1 MAPLIAITNDD
12 GIDSPGLLAA
22 AEAAQALGR
31 VVIIA
36 PTYQQ
41 TGMGRSLTGDSRAQ
55 LLPRDIQLNGSSL
68 EAYHC
73 ACSPALVVRFAMQT
87 LFSTEKPD
95 LLISGI
101 NYGENLGNSVTC
113 SGTVGA
119 ALEAC
124 NYGIKSIAISKQTE
138 VESHNSYTSQDWGAS
153 SYFLSMFGSLMLETD
168 LPPDVEALKIDVP
181 DDATTDTQW
190 KITRLARTFYYSKVI
205 AEPTAQ
211 SRVCDA
217 KTQIV
222 VDRKSLDPES
232 DIYALA
238 IDRVVSVTPLS
249 LDLTS
254 RVPLSEVQRR
264 LTG

>member
-1 MAPLIAITNDD
+1 MARLIAVTNDD

-22 AEAAQALGR
+22 AGAVGALGR
-31 VVIIA
+31 VVVVA

-55 LLPRDIQLNGSSL
+55 LQPKDLRINGSAL

-87 LFSTEKPD
+87 LFSAEKPE

-124 NYGIKSIAISKQTE
+124 NYGVKAIAISKQTKLD
-138 VESHNSYTSQDWGAS
+138 SHHLYTSQDWHAS
-153 SYFLSMFGSLMLETD
+153 AYFLSMFASLLLEKK
-168 LPPDVEALKIDVP
+168 LPADVQALKIDVP
-181 DDATTDTQW
+181 DDATVDTEW
-190 KITRLARTFYYSKVI
+190 KITRLARTFYYSRVI
-205 AEPTAQ
+205 AEPTPQ

-217 KTQIV
+217 KMQIV
-222 VDRKSLDPES
+222 VDRENLDPDS
-232 DIYALA
+232 DIHALA
-238 IDRVVSVTPLS
+238 VDRVVSVTPLS

-254 RVPLSEVQRR
+254 RVDLSALQQS
-264 LTG
+264 LKG

>member
-1 MAPLIAITNDD
+1 MAPLIAVTNDD
-12 GIDSPGLLAA
+12 GIDSPGLIAA
-22 AEAAQALGR
+22 AEALQSLGR

-36 PTYQQ
+36 PTHQQ
-41 TGMGRSLTGDSRAQ
+41 TGMGRSLTGDSKARLQ
-55 LLPRDIQLNGSSL
+55 PKDIRFNSTIL

-87 LFSTEKPD
+87 LFSAEKPD

-138 VESHNSYTSQDWGAS
+138 LDSHHCYSSQDWRAS
-153 SYFLSMFGSLMLETD
+153 AYFLSMFAALILEKN

-190 KITRLARTFYYSKVI
+190 RITSLARTFYYSRVI
-205 AEPTAQ
+205 AEPTTQ

-217 KTQIV
+217 KIQIV
-222 VDRKSLDPES
+222 VDRENLDPDS

-238 IDRVVSVTPLS
+238 VDRVVSVTPLS

-254 RVPLSEVQRR
+254 RVDLYTFEQSLR
-264 LTG
+264 G

>member
-1 MAPLIAITNDD
+1 MVPLIAVTNDD

-36 PTYQQ
+36 PTHQQ
-41 TGMGRSLTGDSRAQ
+41 TGMGRSLTGDSQAQ
-55 LLPRDIQLNGSSL
+55 MLPRDIQLNGTTL

-87 LFSTEKPD
+87 LFSRKKPD

-124 NYGIKSIAISKQTE
+124 NYGIKAIAISKQTE
-138 VESHNSYTSQDWGAS
+138 VESHHSHTSQDWGAS
-153 SYFLSMFGSLMLETD
+153 AYFLSMFASLMLEKN

-181 DDATTDTQW
+181 DDATTATEW
-190 KITRLARTFYYSKVI
+190 KITRLARTFYYSRVI
-205 AEPTAQ
+205 VEPTAQ
-211 SRVCDA
+211 SRVCDS
-217 KTQIV
+217 KMQIV
-222 VDRKSLDPES
+222 VDRENLDPDS
-232 DIYALA
+232 DIHALA

-254 RVPLSEVQRR
+254 RVPLAEVQRS